1 MIITKGNELR
11 KHISGKTAVALGS
24 FDAIHRGHLE
34 IINSAVR
41 YAKEN
46 NLFAVVQIF
55 TVPVG
60 AEKACINSLEKRVS
74 ILESLGVDAVVAEDF
89 NDDFKN
95 TSYDKFIKEYL
106 LYRYNAAAVFAGD
119 NYRFGQG
126 AKGDKDSLVKLCSEL
141 GIKANI
147 IKCLEDNGVI
157 SSTRI
162 RDCVLS
168 GRVDEAKE
176 LMSRPYSV
184 SGMVVHGSE
193 IGRKID
199 FPTAN
204 INLPKGMLIPGDGVY
219 RTRVRVAE
227 KEFFGITNVGAKPT
241 VNVDARNIET
251 HIIGVDDDLYGSEIE
266 IFFEEK
272 IRDIKK
278 FESIEELKKQLE
290 EDIKS
295 IK

>member
-1 MIITKGNELR
+1 MIVTKGNEL
-11 KHISGKTAVALGS
+11 KKYITGKTAVALGS
-24 FDAIHRGHLE
+24 FDAIHKGHLE

-46 NLFAVVQIF
+46 NLSAVVQIF

-60 AEKACINSLEKRVS
+60 AEKACINSFEKRVS

-89 NDDFKN
+89 DDNFKN
-95 TSYDKFIKEYL
+95 TSYDEFVKEYL
-106 LYRYNAAAVFAGD
+106 FNKYNASAVFAGD

-126 AKGDKDSLVKLCSEL
+126 AKGDKNSLTELCEEL
-141 GIKANI
+141 GIKVNI

-162 RDCVLS
+162 RQCILS

-184 SGMVVHGSE
+184 SGTVVHGRE
-193 IGRKID
+193 VGRTID

-204 INLPKGMLIPGDGVY
+204 INLPKGMLVPADGVY
-219 RTRVRVAE
+219 RTRVRAGE
-227 KEFFGITNVGAKPT
+227 NEFSGITNVGAKPT

-251 HIIGVDDDLYGSEIE
+251 HIIGMDDDLYGREIE

-278 FESIEELKKQLE
+278 FDSIDELKKQLE